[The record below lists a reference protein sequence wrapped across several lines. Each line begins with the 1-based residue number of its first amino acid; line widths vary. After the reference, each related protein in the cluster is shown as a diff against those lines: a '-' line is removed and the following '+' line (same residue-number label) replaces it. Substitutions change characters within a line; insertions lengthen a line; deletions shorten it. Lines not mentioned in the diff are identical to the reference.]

1 MRRTTRTFLG
11 ALMTSAA
18 LALGGAFATPANA
31 TSMLIFD
38 LDVDSCTGTCG
49 PAGTL
54 FGTVTLTEV
63 DADTVHVDVNLSQDL
78 ISYFISTGA
87 GYSLTWNGPS
97 GETVENMSPAT
108 GFTVLPWLDTS
119 SNGGYDTGGNFGKFN
134 YAILCEAA
142 PNKAP
147 NPQDYCAS
155 QPGGGGAQYSEL
167 SFDVTHAPTLA
178 LTDFAA
184 TNPQRFF
191 FSVDLIGP
199 NGNTGVIGANSF
211 TECTVG
217 APGCV
222 PRECP
227 PTAPECTPSTVPEPG
242 TLALIG
248 ISLLSGVA
256 LRRSRERMI

>member
-1 MRRTTRTFLG
+1 LLLSASVAFGATT
-11 ALMTSAA
+11 
-18 LALGGAFATPANA
+18 FANSANA

-49 PAGTL
+49 PPGTL

-63 DADTVHVDVNLSQDL
+63 DTDTIHVDVDLSQDL
-78 ISYFISTGA
+78 LSYFINTGA
-87 GYSLTWNGPS
+87 GYSLTWNGPD
-97 GETVENMSPAT
+97 GEVVSNMSPAT

-134 YAILCEAA
+134 YAILCEVA

-147 NPQDYCAS
+147 NPQ
-155 QPGGGGAQYSEL
+155 G
-167 SFDVTHAPTLA
+167 
-178 LTDFAA
+178 
-184 TNPQRFF
+184 FF

-199 NGNTGVIGANSF
+199 NGNTGVIGAKSF
-211 TECTVG
+211 TECTEG

-222 PRECP
+222 PQECP
-227 PTAPECTPSTVPEPG
+227 PTAPECTPPTVPEPG

-256 LRRSRERMI
+256 LRRSRQRMN

>member
-1 MRRTTRTFLG
+1 LG
-11 ALMTSAA
+11 ALLASAA
-18 LALGGAFATPANA
+18 LALGGAFATAANA
-31 TSMLIFD
+31 TPMLIFD
-38 LDVDSCTGTCG
+38 LNVDSCTGSCG

-63 DADTVHVDVNLSQDL
+63 DADTVHVNVDLSQDL

-87 GYSLTWNGPS
+87 GYSLTWNGPG
-97 GETVENMSPAT
+97 GEVVSNMSPAT
-108 GFTVLPWLDTS
+108 GFTVLPFIDTTDPKD
-119 SNGGYDTGGNFGKFN
+119 GYDTGGNFGKFN
-134 YAILCEAA
+134 YAILCEVA

-147 NPQDYCAS
+147 NPEDYCAS
-155 QPGGGGAQYSEL
+155 QPGGGGKQYSDL

-184 TNPQRFF
+184 TNPLGFF

-199 NGNTGVIGANSF
+199 SGNTGVIGANSF
-211 TECTVG
+211 TECTLDT
-217 APGCV
+217 PGCV
-222 PRECP
+222 SQQCP
-227 PTAPECTPSTVPEPG
+227 PTAPECTPPTVPEPG

-256 LRRSRERMI
+256 LRRSPPRMI